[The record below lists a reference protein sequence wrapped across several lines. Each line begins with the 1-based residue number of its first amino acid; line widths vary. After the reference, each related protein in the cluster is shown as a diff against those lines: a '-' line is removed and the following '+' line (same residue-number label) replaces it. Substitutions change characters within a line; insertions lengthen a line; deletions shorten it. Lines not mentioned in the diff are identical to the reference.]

1 MFMKSSS
8 GGFQNR
14 TSKGST
20 REFTITGLEPSTMYE
35 IKVAAITVAVGPF
48 TNEIFASTLGIVH
61 NA

>member
-1 MFMKSSS
+1 MKFRKSSS
-8 GGFQNR
+8 GDFQNKNS
-14 TSKGST
+14 SK

-48 TNEIFASTLGIVH
+48 TNETFASTLGIVY